1 MDRYRKVI
9 YIYRR
14 EGRLPRWLH
23 SFRKLTAP
31 LICGRLITRLQDVR
45 AKYRPVSELGRG
57 AYGLV
62 LCCLEKAT
70 GQHVACKAV
79 DVIALLQT
87 RDGPT
92 ATVPTESCHCGLEAS
107 NRWTAQVWKRDENR
121 TQTNPASSAQQAA
134 SPRRKIRSSF
144 IPDGW
149 KGKSSAEG
157 RTSLTLWVSR
167 TAELFP
173 AYGATRASLSPIALR
188 MLATATRWV

>member
-87 RDGPT
+87 RDGPNIIRRLK
-92 ATVPTESCHCGLEAS
+92 AEVGVMSYLAGHPNIVHLHNMYESAS
-107 NRWTAQVWKRDENR
+107 HIFLVQELCT
-121 TQTNPASSAQQAA
+121 
-134 SPRRKIRSSF
+134 
-144 IPDGW
+144 G
-149 KGKSSAEG
+149 G
-157 RTSLTLWVSR
+157 TLKDVFR
-167 TAELFP
+167 TAPRAAGEARIAGLFRGVVKSVLHCHQV
-173 AYGATRASLSPIALR
+173 GARALLYTRIVG
-188 MLATATRWV
+188 T